1 MMQESRPR
9 SPSSSTA
16 LIPDSECDDRAKK
29 RKVRGSLIAQFGGHD
44 PFYMGHAAALIKEY
58 VDGIDI
64 NCGCP
69 QQWAYKEG
77 IGSAL
82 LRKWIA

>member
-44 PFYMGHAAALIKEY
+44 PFYMGHAAALIKQY
-58 VDGIDI
+58 MFLIISRRGYYFAILID
-64 NCGCP
+64 C
-69 QQWAYKEG
+69 E
-77 IGSAL
+77 L
-82 LRKWIA
+82 LGT